1 MKSRD
6 RVQSLK
12 ARDTGY
18 SSDYIPNKEETR
30 IGKNQVIEEL
40 ENEVRTCCHRAGA
53 KNRRI

>member
-12 ARDTGY
+12 VRDTGY

-30 IGKNQVIEEL
+30 IGKNQVTEEQ
-40 ENEVRTCCHRAGA
+40 ENEVRTWCHRAGA
-53 KNRRI
+53 